1 MFKLNGN
8 PIRLDQDLV
17 IGEGDEAIT
26 IPAAS
31 LLDQATREQYG
42 IVEVADEPRPD
53 DRFYW
58 VGECRTDGTYP
69 KAPKDLDTVR
79 ALKLADIA
87 ASRYAIEVG
96 GLTLPDG
103 AKIKTD
109 RESQSL
115 VASALLRVQRN
126 PALLIDWKGENGW
139 VKIDKAAV
147 EAIADAVGDHVQACF
162 TAERIKADELKDVIA
177 AGDFEDIVAF
187 DTAVTL

>member
-1 MFKLNGN
+1 MFKLNGK

-42 IVEVADEPRPD
+42 IVEAPDEPRPD

-58 VGECRTDGTYP
+58 VSDNGDGTYTATP
-69 KAPKDLDTVR
+69 KGVEVLR

-87 ASRYAIEVG
+87 ASRYALEVG

-115 VASALLRVQRN
+115 VASALLRVQRS

-177 AGDFEDIVAF
+177 AGDFADIVAF